1 MTAKDFELIAK
12 IISSIPHGK
21 QYAADAFADALASKF
36 PRFDRERF
44 MKACLGPHYV
54 GHGK

>member
-1 MTAKDFELIAK
+1 MTKKHFKLIASV
-12 IISSIPHGK
+12 ISSIPQGK
-21 QYAADAFADALASKF
+21 QYVADAFADELASKF